1 MVEAWPVN
9 TNPRSAGLW
18 RVERLDVRN
27 VGHKSSCVRERLG
40 LEIKFNNHIIQFKK
54 SEVHA
59 FLLGSH
65 THGLSIRWTHLRFS
79 INYLEHKTGEP
90 Q

>member
-1 MVEAWPVN
+1 MN

-18 RVERLDVRN
+18 RVERWEVRN
-27 VGHKSSCVRERLG
+27 VGHRSSCVWERLG
-40 LEIKFNNHIIQFKK
+40 LEIKFNTHNIIQFKK

-59 FLLGSH
+59 FILGSH
-65 THGLSIRWTHLRFS
+65 TRGLSIRWTHLRFS
-79 INYLEHKTGEP
+79 IDYLERKTGEP